1 MGSILVI
8 ERRPILRE
16 ALRQFLFPE
25 HRAAVRD
32 RWQGEE
38 DVRGRDL
45 VIVDRESL
53 EEGGAEVPEVHR
65 ALRDLGVP
73 GVWLHLGPAPDLGSG
88 GRAATVSKPLE
99 RASLEAALRSLLP
112 PPSAAR
118 GPAGEEPSDRGPEDA
133 GPDDPGPDPAAPA
146 RPSEEPGAPEPG
158 ETEIIE
164 LTNVV
169 EDPAADETG
178 SGTPGSGSGGRG

>member
-1 MGSILVI
+1 MGNILVI

-32 RWQGEE
+32 RWLGEE

-112 PPSAAR
+112 PSAAP
-118 GPAGEEPSDRGPEDA
+118 GPAGEEPSDA
-133 GPDDPGPDPAAPA
+133 GPGDPGPNPAAPA

-158 ETEIIE
+158 ETGIIE

-169 EDPAADETG
+169 EEAAADETG
-178 SGTPGSGSGGRG
+178 SGIPGSGSGGRG

>member
-25 HRAAVRD
+25 HRATVRD
-32 RWQGEE
+32 RWLGEE
-38 DVRGRDL
+38 DARGRDL

-53 EEGGAEVPEVHR
+53 HDGGAEVPEVHR
-65 ALRDLGVP
+65 ALRSLGVP
-73 GVWLHLGPAPDLGSG
+73 GVWLHLGPAPDLGSD
-88 GRAATVSKPLE
+88 GRTATVSKPLE

-118 GPAGEEPSDRGPEDA
+118 GPAGEEPSDAGPEDR
-133 GPDDPGPDPAAPA
+133 GPNPAAPA
-146 RPSEEPGAPEPG
+146 RSSDEHGAPEHGEPG
-158 ETEIIE
+158 IIE
-164 LTNVV
+164 LTEVV
-169 EDPAADETG
+169 EDAADESG
-178 SGTPGSGSGGRG
+178 SGTPRSGSVGRG

>member
-25 HRAAVRD
+25 HRAEVRD
-32 RWQGEE
+32 RWLGEE

-118 GPAGEEPSDRGPEDA
+118 GPAGEGPSDA
-133 GPDDPGPDPAAPA
+133 GPGDPGPNPAAPA
-146 RPSEEPGAPEPG
+146 RPSEDPGAPEPG

-169 EDPAADETG
+169 EEAAADETG

>member
-25 HRAAVRD
+25 HRATVRD
-32 RWQGEE
+32 RWLGEE
-38 DVRGRDL
+38 DVRGSDL

-53 EEGGAEVPEVHR
+53 DDGGAEVPEVHR
-65 ALRDLGVP
+65 ALRSLGVP

-88 GRAATVSKPLE
+88 GLTATVSKPLE

-118 GPAGEEPSDRGPEDA
+118 GPAGEEPSDA
-133 GPDDPGPDPAAPA
+133 GPDDSGPNPAAPA
-146 RPSEEPGAPEPG
+146 RSSEERGEPDPGEPG
-158 ETEIIE
+158 IIE
-164 LTNVV
+164 LTDVV
-169 EDPAADETG
+169 EEDAADETG
-178 SGTPGSGSGGRG
+178 PGTPGSGSGGRG